1 MKRLVMFLVSI
12 LIVAGIVFGS
22 QSPAL
27 SQDAATFYKGKTVT
41 FIVPYSAGGGY
52 DFYARFM
59 APHLEK
65 YTGCTIVIK
74 NKPGGGGVVGANLV
88 YRAKPDGRTIGI
100 LNMTGSIPAQ
110 IADAKGID
118 FDLKK
123 FNWMARLNDEP
134 QVFVVGAKSQYNSWD
149 DILQSKETIKL
160 SSTGTV
166 GSTYLDLL
174 VLKLV
179 FDIKTFD
186 IVTGFSGTSDAD
198 LSVIRGELVGT
209 ASSVSSKIKKI
220 EAGDFKPLLVIAD
233 EKVKGLENIP
243 LIYDF
248 PMSVEGKKIADTYIG
263 IMNVSR
269 AMMMTPGV
277 PADRV
282 AFMREA
288 FKKTLTDPDLVQKA
302 EKMDR
307 PVSWMDGE
315 KVLKFIERSFSEAP
329 PLFVNELK
337 KTMK

>member
-1 MKRLVMFLVSI
+1 MKHLSMLFICV
-12 LIVAGIVFGS
+12 LIVGGIIFGS
-22 QSPAL
+22 QTPVL
-27 SQDAATFYKGKTVT
+27 SQDAAAFYKGKTVT

-74 NKPGGGGVVGANLV
+74 NKPGGGGVVGANMV

-100 LNMTGSIPAQ
+100 LNMTRTIPTQ
-110 IADAKGID
+110 IAGAKGID
-118 FDLKK
+118 FDLTK

-134 QVFVVGAKSQYNSWD
+134 QVFVVGTKSKYNSWN
-149 DILQSKETIKL
+149 DILQSTETIKL

-174 VLKLV
+174 VLKMV
-179 FDIKTFD
+179 FDLKTFD

-198 LSVIRGELVGT
+198 LSVIRGELEGT

-220 EAGDFKPLLVIAD
+220 EDGNFKPLLVIAE
-233 EKVKGLENIP
+233 EKVKGLETVP

-248 PMSVEGKKIADTYIG
+248 KMSAEGKKIADTYIG
-263 IMNVSR
+263 MMNVAR
-269 AMMMTPGV
+269 AMMMTPGT

-288 FKKTLTDPDLVQKA
+288 FKKTLTDPKLVAQA

-307 PVSWMDGE
+307 PVAWMDGE

-337 KTMK
+337 NTMK

>member
-1 MKRLVMFLVSI
+1 MKRLSFVLVSI
-12 LIVAGIVFGS
+12 LIVAGIIFGS
-22 QSPAL
+22 QTPAL
-27 SQDAATFYKGKTVT
+27 SQDAAAFYKGKTVT

-74 NKPGGGGVVGANLV
+74 NKPGGGGVVGANVV

-110 IADAKGID
+110 IAGAKGID
-118 FDLKK
+118 FDLTK
-123 FNWMARLNDEP
+123 FIWLARLNDEP
-134 QVFVVGAKSQYNSWD
+134 QVFVVGAKSKYNSWD
-149 DILQSKETIKL
+149 DILKSKETIKL
-160 SSTGTV
+160 ASTGTV

-174 VLKLV
+174 VLKLA

-220 EAGDFKPLLVIAD
+220 EQGDFKPLLVIAE
-233 EKVKGLENIP
+233 EKVKGLENVP

-248 PMSVEGKKIADTYIG
+248 PMSPEGKKIADTYIG
-263 IMNVSR
+263 MMAVAR

-288 FKKTLTDPDLVQKA
+288 FKKTLTDADLVQKA

-307 PVSWMDGE
+307 PVAWMDGE
-315 KVLKFIERSFSEAP
+315 KVLKFIERSFTEAP
-329 PLFVNELK
+329 PLFVKELK
-337 KTMK
+337 RIMK